1 MRAVAVEIE
10 PARAAAA
17 PAAWTLPDRG
27 VVGMMSF
34 IIAESAI
41 FTIVVV
47 AYLFYLGKS
56 LSGPTP
62 REVLEVPIFYTICL
76 LSSSV
81 TIHVAG
87 KRLGR
92 GEPRSFLMLWLLT
105 TVLGGLFLFGTAQ
118 EWHRL
123 IYEHGL
129 TISTNLFGTTYYS
142 LVGLHAFHVTVGL
155 AMLAIVLVLAA
166 AGRVGMSHLGRIDVL
181 SLYWHFVD
189 VVWVVVFTV
198 VYVIGR

>member
-1 MRAVAVEIE
+1 MGAIAIDVEPNAAV
-10 PARAAAA
+10 AA
-17 PAAWTLPDRG
+17 PAAWTLPSRG
-27 VVGMMSF
+27 MVGMVSF

-41 FTIVVV
+41 FTIFVV

-56 LSGPTP
+56 LTGPMP
-62 REVLEVPIFYTICL
+62 RDVLEVPVFSTICL

-81 TIHVAG
+81 TVHLAAR
-87 KRLGR
+87 RLER
-92 GEPRSFLMLWLLT
+92 HDARTFLVLWLVTIALGT
-105 TVLGGLFLFGTAQ
+105 TFMYGTAQ

-155 AMLAIVLVLAA
+155 VMLTLVLLVSV
-166 AGRVGMSHLGRIDVL
+166 AGHALPQSSRINVL

-189 VVWVVVFTV
+189 AVWVVVFTV

>member
-1 MRAVAVEIE
+1 MRAIAVDIE
-10 PARAAAA
+10 PTAPVAA

-27 VVGMMSF
+27 IVGMASF
-34 IIAESAI
+34 IIAEAAI
-41 FTIVVV
+41 FTIFVV

-56 LSGPTP
+56 LAGPTP
-62 REVLEVPIFYTICL
+62 REVLEVPVFSTICL

-81 TIHVAG
+81 TIHLAA
-87 KRLGR
+87 KRLER
-92 GEPRSFLMLWLLT
+92 NESNTFLALWLIT
-105 TVLGGLFLFGTAQ
+105 IALGATFMYGTAQ

-142 LVGLHAFHVTVGL
+142 LVGLHAFHVTLGL
-155 AMLAIVLVLAA
+155 VMLTTMLLLSVATGARTQSA
-166 AGRVGMSHLGRIDVL
+166 RVYVL

-189 VVWVVVFTV
+189 VVWIVVFTV
-198 VYVIGR
+198 VYIIGR